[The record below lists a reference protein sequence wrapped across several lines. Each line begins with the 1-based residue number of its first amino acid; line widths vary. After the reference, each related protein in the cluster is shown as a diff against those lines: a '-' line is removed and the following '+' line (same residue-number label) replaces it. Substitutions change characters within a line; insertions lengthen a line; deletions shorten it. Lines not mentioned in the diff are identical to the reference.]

1 MLAPAITKLFRFV
14 VHRAKFPVNWKLG
27 RVTPLHKRDAV
38 SDAANYR
45 PVTVVDNLESV
56 FEDVLGDQFYQWLVK
71 YIPGEQY
78 GFLRGCGTC
87 DYGADL
93 FFKMLSCRERK
104 QQGVLVICD
113 VKGAFDRCW
122 WSKLKVRLRKAGMRG
137 RALRLIKDYLFERFI
152 QIVCNGDASDAREIF
167 SGVPQGGKWSPILWD
182 FDISELPNFVCG
194 DLGCYADDL
203 WLWYEITDQNRDI
216 IIDVINQDLDGLL
229 RWADDN
235 LTTFEPSKTAMMVV
249 GEKRPPF
256 DPTGVEMDGYMVS
269 QVDSVKVIGFTF
281 DSKLLCMV

>member
-1 MLAPAITKLFRFV
+1 MLAPAITKLFRFA

-104 QQGVLVICD
+104 
-113 VKGAFDRCW
+113 
-122 WSKLKVRLRKAGMRG
+122 
-137 RALRLIKDYLFERFI
+137 
-152 QIVCNGDASDAREIF
+152 
-167 SGVPQGGKWSPILWD
+167 
-182 FDISELPNFVCG
+182 
-194 DLGCYADDL
+194 
-203 WLWYEITDQNRDI
+203 
-216 IIDVINQDLDGLL
+216 
-229 RWADDN
+229 
-235 LTTFEPSKTAMMVV
+235 
-249 GEKRPPF
+249 
-256 DPTGVEMDGYMVS
+256 
-269 QVDSVKVIGFTF
+269 
-281 DSKLLCMV
+281 